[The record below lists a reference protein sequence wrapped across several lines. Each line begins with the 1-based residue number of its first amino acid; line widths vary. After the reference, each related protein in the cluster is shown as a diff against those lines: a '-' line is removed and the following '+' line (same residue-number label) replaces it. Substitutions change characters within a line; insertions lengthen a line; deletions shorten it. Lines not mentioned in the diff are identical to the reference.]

1 VWQSPVCGGF
11 KPEWG
16 LLKVPKMWGV
26 SVPPESPPMKL
37 GGGKVGRN
45 DVHKLH
51 TSYGQL
57 ERFSNPYIL
66 FQEIK
71 NGGNV
76 EKVDLKVPKELE
88 RKVRLYLQ
96 ELEKRREILKK
107 TAGILKT
114 PKPAKELKV
123 ELYEE
128 LYG

>member
-1 VWQSPVCGGF
+1 M
-11 KPEWG
+11 E
-16 LLKVPKMWGV
+16 
-26 SVPPESPPMKL
+26 
-37 GGGKVGRN
+37 
-45 DVHKLH
+45 
-51 TSYGQL
+51 T
-57 ERFSNPYIL
+57 
-66 FQEIK
+66 
-71 NGGNV
+71 
-76 EKVDLKVPKELE
+76 VDLKVPKELE